1 MAYTVTFWG
10 TRGSIPTP
18 GAHTARYGGNTPC
31 VAVEGTG
38 GHKGGGQ
45 LVILDAGT
53 GIRALGR
60 ELVERQNGAVQAE
73 ILLSH
78 AHWDHIQGL
87 PHFKPFFAPGNAV
100 RIWGSRQGTT
110 SLEAILRQQMD
121 PAVFPVPLDALSAK
135 LTVQQVEPGEFAVGT
150 FRVQAMRLRH
160 PGTTLGYRLTPAAG
174 GPSMAYVTDNE
185 LGPGGHYE
193 TAASWRKDFVAFLGG
208 VELLIHDAMYTPEE
222 LEEHRGWGH
231 STFEE
236 AVALAGDA
244 GVKRL
249 VLFHHEPEHGD
260 EAIDALVAAARRR
273 ARAKGLP
280 AEVAAAQAGMTLP
293 LRAKPRRVGEGD
305 AGNRRENREARR
317 RALRHR
323 RHVHRLLRRLPAGRA
338 AGQCGDE
345 RDRQGRVGPHA
356 AGPLVR
362 HHPHGGRSADEGRQP
377 AAAPSTSLGP
387 ADEPPD
393 PDGGPDVLLEAA
405 LVPGPRPEGHAA

>member
-1 MAYTVTFWG
+1 MPGRIAYTVTFWG

-31 VAVEGTG
+31 VAVRSGDERGGT
-38 GHKGGGQ
+38 GQ

-53 GIRALGR
+53 GIRPLGR

-135 LTVQQVEPGEFAVGT
+135 LTVQQVEPGEFTVGA
-150 FRVQAMRLRH
+150 FRVRAMRLRH
-160 PGTTLGYRLTPAAG
+160 PGTTLGYRLTPAGAG
-174 GPSMAYVTDNE
+174 GRAEGASMAYVTDNE
-185 LGPGGHYE
+185 LGPGGKYE
-193 TAASWRKDFVAFLGG
+193 TSPSWRKDFVTFLEG

-260 EAIDALVAAARRR
+260 EAIDALVAAARRQ
-273 ARAKGLP
+273 ARTKGLP
-280 AEVAAAQAGMTLP
+280 AEVVAAQEGMTLT
-293 LRAKPRRVGEGD
+293 L
-305 AGNRRENREARR
+305 
-317 RALRHR
+317 
-323 RHVHRLLRRLPAGRA
+323 
-338 AGQCGDE
+338 
-345 RDRQGRVGPHA
+345 
-356 AGPLVR
+356 
-362 HHPHGGRSADEGRQP
+362 
-377 AAAPSTSLGP
+377 
-387 ADEPPD
+387 
-393 PDGGPDVLLEAA
+393 
-405 LVPGPRPEGHAA
+405 